1 MNYIPTDE
9 LIDTLNEISK
19 KPYIDAPEDIDMI
32 TLAIQRIESLTSQV
46 NYMRNRSYMAEHI
59 VGQLYIQNYEYE
71 MEM

>member
-19 KPYIDAPEDIDMI
+19 KPYIDAPEDVDMI

>member
-9 LIDTLNEISK
+9 LIDTLNEITK
-19 KPYIDAPEDIDMI
+19 KPYIDAPEDVDMI

>member
-9 LIDTLNEISK
+9 LIDPLKELTK
-19 KPYIDAPEDIDMI
+19 KPYIDAPEVIDLI

>member
-9 LIDTLNEISK
+9 LIDTLNEITK